1 MAEANWTPV
10 PMLDLRRFKESIV
23 SYGMHSPFVKQTL
36 NIWSVCNRIILKDLF
51 ELVNNVLDPI
61 PQIQWSTWLREA
73 SNIIEQ
79 WSKPR
84 GIEISQDQIFGE
96 EDYSTVEQQAV
107 YDDHTLDLCHA
118 AVLHVCD
125 KIRETEKKIESF
137 AKVVQGPKQV
147 FMNF

>member
-1 MAEANWTPV
+1 MNFQMAEANWIPV

-23 SYGMHSPFVKQTL
+23 SYGMHSPFVKQML
-36 NIWSVCNRIILKDLF
+36 NIWSVCKRIILKFLF
-51 ELVNNVLDPI
+51 EFVKDVLDPI
-61 PQIQWSTWLREA
+61 PQIQWSTWLREE

-96 EDYSTVEQQAV
+96 GDYSTIEQQAV

-118 AVLHVCD
+118 AVLCV
-125 KIRETEKKIESF
+125 
-137 AKVVQGPKQV
+137 
-147 FMNF
+147 